1 MSRGLVKVEGTR
13 VGWGLVHVGR
23 AHLRRRLVQVL
34 WLVVWRLVQV
44 LRLLLL
50 QLLVLLRRH
59 IRPWQQ
65 PWVVGS
71 HRLLR
76 RFKILAFSVLILIS
90 ANLLIFFRVRSG
102 RIKVSAP
109 FLLIP
114 IFNLSFILITGK
126 LTRRERSGSLLLLPL
141 SCFLCRTLGV
151 WRKSGFRFCF

>member
-34 WLVVWRLVQV
+34 RLVVWRLVQV

-59 IRPWQQ
+59 VRPWQQ

-76 RFKILAFSVLILIS
+76 RFKIFASFVLTANLAFL
-90 ANLLIFFRVRSG
+90 RVRSG
-102 RIKVSAP
+102 RVQVSALFLVFP
-109 FLLIP
+109 VFNRSFLLV
-114 IFNLSFILITGK
+114 
-126 LTRRERSGSLLLLPL
+126 TRLVPGRR
-141 SCFLCRTLGV
+141 
-151 WRKSGFRFCF
+151 